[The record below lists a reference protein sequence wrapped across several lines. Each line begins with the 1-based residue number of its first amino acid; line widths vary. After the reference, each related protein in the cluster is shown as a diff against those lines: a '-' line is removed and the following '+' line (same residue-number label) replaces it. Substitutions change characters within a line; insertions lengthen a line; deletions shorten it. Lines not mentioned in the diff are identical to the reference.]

1 MGLFTK
7 KTDKK
12 LVVLMMD
19 THVHGELQHVME
31 EMGDKGKQYA
41 MENVR
46 VNFVKVMY
54 GKSIKAYRDENITV
68 LFPNQWEAPL
78 YRREQAGMDRIAV
91 ECVREHIRKTMPQ
104 VNAEAVDVVIQ
115 SFAGKEFAGASFVY
129 D

>member
-1 MGLFTK
+1 MGLFSK
-7 KTDKK
+7 KSDKK

-19 THVHGELQHVME
+19 THIHGELQHVME

-46 VNFVKVMY
+46 VNFVKLLY
-54 GKSIKAYRDENITV
+54 GKSLRAYRDENIRV
-68 LFPNQWEAPL
+68 FFPNQWDAPL
-78 YRREQAGMDRIAV
+78 YRREQSGMDRIAM

-104 VNAEAVDVVIQ
+104 VDPDAVDIVVQ
-115 SFAGKEFAGASFVY
+115 SFPGKDFAGASFVY